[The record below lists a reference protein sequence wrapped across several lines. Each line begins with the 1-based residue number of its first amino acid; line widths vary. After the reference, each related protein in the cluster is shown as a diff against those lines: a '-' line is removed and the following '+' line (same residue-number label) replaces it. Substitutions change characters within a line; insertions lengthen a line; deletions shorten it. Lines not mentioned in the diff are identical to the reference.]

1 MTHDDKIA
9 FEEANEDIFTQQQ
22 DERDET
28 LDEYISRFVTHC
40 RDNGYYLTYNA
51 KGDPVFSS
59 EAKGVKEAPAKAL
72 VRGFKKYANNLG
84 YRGAYPKDCS
94 FRVQGAL
101 VDGLTYVEHTFFEPG
116 AAEFKTADASCGIYA
131 LNTWKPFR
139 DSGVKPVGGDAPDLE
154 VFLTRARHI
163 FGEHTDLHLD
173 RLAYMVQYPGR
184 RLPQYEYV
192 MGSQGCGKS
201 TYYTYYILPLF
212 SGQYQKVNKLPTG
225 RFDLS
230 NYKEVE
236 FALFDDPKGSESARQ
251 ELKAVLTESE
261 LGAEAKYG
269 AIEKQALHFNSALLC
284 NPEQRF
290 PIHSEDR
297 RPFVVIAQDWDYE
310 TFRNDIEIPELIRC
324 GEDPDRPGEHGAYID
339 ALHDFLLYR
348 EIDVREVARIVRTE
362 DFHVVAGM
370 DLTDAV
376 AIMEAAELYS
386 VVTTAKIQEVMQYD
400 PRQKPNF
407 NRIGEVLR
415 DHGWIQCR
423 VKFNDREKPS
433 AWYNPKDFPEGK
445 PQNKE
450 LRALFNLERLDDM
463 GTTDQTSEDIVD
475 DVQTPATLLESVDP
489 VTEDGFEPPEELQ
502 AAFANDEPDTNDCK
516 ESYMVYVPDEYMSED
531 FRNRLIPPKDVPQG
545 FWMWENGVKVWYDP
559 AVGSGE
565 KPVELIPDDQLP
577 ACMCA

>member
-1 MTHDDKIA
+1 
-9 FEEANEDIFTQQQ
+9 
-22 DERDET
+22 
-28 LDEYISRFVTHC
+28 
-40 RDNGYYLTYNA
+40 
-51 KGDPVFSS
+51 
-59 EAKGVKEAPAKAL
+59 
-72 VRGFKKYANNLG
+72 
-84 YRGAYPKDCS
+84 
-94 FRVQGAL
+94 
-101 VDGLTYVEHTFFEPG
+101 EPG

-339 ALHDFLLYR
+339 ALHDFLLHR